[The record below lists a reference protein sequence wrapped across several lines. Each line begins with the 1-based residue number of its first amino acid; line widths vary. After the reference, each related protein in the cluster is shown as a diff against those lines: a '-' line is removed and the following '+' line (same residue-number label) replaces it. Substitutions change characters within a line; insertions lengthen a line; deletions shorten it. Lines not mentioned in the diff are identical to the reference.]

1 MNDLS
6 IGPLQAC
13 FESQRARTR
22 AEPIP
27 PWDVRADRLRRLRGL
42 VQRHR
47 QAFGAAI
54 RDDFGNRSLHET
66 DLLEVFPS
74 VKGIDHALA
83 SGQRWMRSRRVPV
96 SWIFKPGQASVL
108 PQPLGVVGI
117 IVPWNYP
124 LYLAVGPLT
133 AALAA
138 GNRAMVKLSEF
149 TPRFGDLFQRA
160 AGEAFAED
168 ELAVF
173 NGDVDTA
180 RAFTALPF
188 DHLLFTGS
196 TAVGHH
202 VMRAASEHLV
212 PVTLELG
219 GKSPAIIGPGA
230 DLAHAA
236 ERIMAGKLMNAGQT
250 CIAPDY
256 VLLPADRQA
265 AFLDAARRV
274 VARMYPRIGA
284 TPDFTSIVTD
294 RQFGRL
300 ASLVDEARAHGAT
313 VVPLSDAPVDPARR
327 LMPPVALTGVPE
339 GSRALTEEIFGPVLP
354 VVPYRS
360 LDEALAFVNA
370 RPRPLALYVFDRD
383 RDTIDR
389 TLAGTTAG
397 GVTVND
403 TLLHIAQEELP
414 FGGVGPSGMGSYH
427 GEAGFR
433 TFSHAKPVFRQ
444 SRFNGAALLSPP
456 YGPRFERMLRF
467 LLGR

>member
-6 IGPLQAC
+6 IAPLQAC
-13 FESQRARTR
+13 FEMQRARTR
-22 AEPIP
+22 AEPLP
-27 PWDVRADRLRRLRGL
+27 SWEVRADRLRRLRGL

-47 QAFGAAI
+47 QGFGAAI

-83 SGQRWMRSRRVPV
+83 RGRRWMRPRRVPV
-96 SWIFKPGQASVL
+96 SWIFRPGQASVL
-108 PQPLGVVGI
+108 PQPLGVAGI
-117 IVPWNYP
+117 VVPWNYP

-160 AGEAFAED
+160 VREAFAED

-180 RAFTALPF
+180 RAFTALAF

-196 TAVGHH
+196 TAVGHQ

-219 GKSPAIIGPGA
+219 GKSPAIVGPGA
-230 DLAHAA
+230 DLEHAA

-256 VLLPADRQA
+256 VLLPAQRQA

-274 VARMYPRIGA
+274 VGRMYPRIGS

-294 RQFGRL
+294 RQFERL
-300 ASLVDEARAHGAT
+300 ASLVEEARAQGAT
-313 VVPLSDAPVDPARR
+313 VVPLADAPADAARR
-327 LMPPVALTGVPE
+327 LMPPVALTEVPE

-354 VVPYRS
+354 IVPYRS

-383 RDTIDR
+383 RGTVDR

-403 TLLHIAQEELP
+403 TLLHIAQDELP

-433 TFSHAKPVFRQ
+433 AFSHFKPVFRQ
-444 SRFNGAALLSPP
+444 SRLNGAALLSPP
-456 YGPRFERMLRF
+456 YGARFERMLRF